1 MNVDYNWYL
10 VVFSGF
16 IAMFASYVAL
26 ELAGQVPQQK
36 GFDRKFWLTLGASA
50 MGLGIWAMH
59 FIAML
64 AFSIPIYISYDFILV
79 VVSLLAAVLA
89 SAQALIVVSL
99 PTISTRM
106 LLIGSVSMG
115 IAIAG
120 MHYVGMTAMRMQA
133 DLQYNPLLFTLSVI
147 IAVVVSL
154 VALLIA
160 FNFRDK
166 QGAVARWGKIGSA
179 VVMGFAVLSM
189 HYTGMAAAIFTPNA
203 SKAIELA
210 AIRNF
215 DLALIVGTLTILV
228 LGVTLFIVSTTSKRT
243 GTRYGS

>member
-1 MNVDYNWYL
+1 MNVAYNWYL
-10 VVFSGF
+10 VVLSGF
-16 IAMFASYVAL
+16 IAMLASYVAL
-26 ELAGQVPQQK
+26 EVAGQVPQQK
-36 GFDRKFWLTLGASA
+36 GFDRTFWLVLGASS

-59 FIAML
+59 FVAML
-64 AFSIPIYISYDFILV
+64 AFSIPIYISYDFLLV
-79 VVSLLAAVLA
+79 IVSLLAAVIA

-99 PTISTRM
+99 PTINTRM
-106 LLIGSVSMG
+106 LLIGSASMG

-120 MHYVGMTAMRMQA
+120 MHYVGMTAMKMQA

-160 FNFRDK
+160 YNFRDK
-166 QGAVARWGKIGSA
+166 RGSAARWGKIGSA

-189 HYTGMAAAIFTPNA
+189 HYTGMAAAIFTPNV
-203 SKAIELA
+203 SKAVEYA

-215 DLALIVGTLTILV
+215 DLALIVATLTLLV
-228 LGVTLFIVSTTSKRT
+228 LGVTLFIVSTTSKGPRA
-243 GTRYGS
+243 GYGG

>member
-1 MNVDYNWYL
+1 MNVTYNWYL
-10 VVFSGF
+10 VVLSGF
-16 IAMFASYVAL
+16 IAMLASYVAL
-26 ELAGQVPQQK
+26 ELASQVPQEK
-36 GFDRKFWLTLGASA
+36 GFDRKFWLTLGASS

-64 AFSIPIYISYDFILV
+64 AFSIPIYISYDFVLV
-79 VVSLLAAVLA
+79 MVSLLAAGLA

-99 PTISTRM
+99 PTISPRM
-106 LLIGSVSMG
+106 LLIGSASMG

-133 DLQYNPLLFTLSVI
+133 DLQYNPPLFALSVI

-154 VALLIA
+154 VAILIA

-166 QGAVARWGKIGSA
+166 QGTAARWGKIGSA

-189 HYTGMAAAIFTPNA
+189 HYTGMAAAIFTPNT
-203 SKAIELA
+203 SKAVEIA

-215 DLALIVGTLTILV
+215 DLALIVATLTLLV
-228 LGVTLFIVSTTSKRT
+228 LGVTLFIVSTTSKGARA
-243 GTRYGS
+243 RYGS